1 MYNPHLIRNL
11 KFEDF
16 PGGPV
21 AKILCSQCRD
31 LDLIPGQGARFYRP
45 QLRVRMPQQM
55 IPHATVKQ

>member
-1 MYNPHLIRNL
+1 MHNPHLIRNL

-16 PGGPV
+16 PGSPV
-21 AKILCSQCRD
+21 AKIPRSQCRAP
-31 LDLIPGQGARFYRP
+31 DLIPGQGARFYMP